1 MCYVRRVLCTASLT
15 QRFPP
20 QPSLNAWKLSI
31 AVKRAV
37 RGDIALPSHW
47 VQPTAQMG

>member
-1 MCYVRRVLCTASLT
+1 MLCEEGAVHSLLT